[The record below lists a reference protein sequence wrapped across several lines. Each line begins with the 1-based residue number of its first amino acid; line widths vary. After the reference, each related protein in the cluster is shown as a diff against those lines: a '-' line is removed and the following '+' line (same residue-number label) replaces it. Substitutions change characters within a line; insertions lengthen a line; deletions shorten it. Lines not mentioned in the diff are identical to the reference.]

1 MYNHL
6 VLFGNSKEPP
16 QTETEESSKRAGSD
30 AFSVKL
36 EAEKKSKSVP
46 AQYANA

>member
-6 VLFGNSKEPP
+6 VLFGNSKESS
-16 QTETEESSKRAGSD
+16 QTETEESDKEGGCL

-36 EAEKKSKSVP
+36 EAEEKSKSVP